1 MTAEAPSFETFS
13 AAVRELSEIPSEAVD
28 SASLNAFLKQV
39 PLTALL
45 AVIGAK
51 QELDDEA
58 VRQRTMMV
66 MMMTM
71 FYTD

>member
-1 MTAEAPSFETFS
+1 MTSELPSYEAFS
-13 AAVRELSEIPSEAVD
+13 AAVRELSEIPSEAID
-28 SASLNAFLKQV
+28 TASLNSFLKQV

-58 VRQRTMMV
+58 VRQRMNHIHQIDDV
-66 MMMTM
+66 GWK
-71 FYTD
+71 